1 MMVLT
6 MKLLV
11 VLVVIVGGLFAL
23 DRFAL
28 WMESR
33 GWIYY
38 RRRKP
43 STSTLGNAFLQV
55 QSLLEPEKRTLLE
68 VRREEQVEE
77 DESGEPPEP
86 PTTDEDAERA

>member
-1 MMVLT
+1 MVLP
-6 MKLLV
+6 MKLLL
-11 VLVVIVGGLFAL
+11 VLVMIAGVLFAL

-55 QSLLEPEKRTLLE
+55 QSLLEPGKSTLLE
-68 VRREEQVEE
+68 IRQEEQVEE

-86 PTTDEDAERA
+86 GATDDGPDRP

>member
-1 MMVLT
+1 MMVLP

-11 VLVVIVGGLFAL
+11 ALVVIVGGLFAL

-77 DESGEPPEP
+77 DESGEPPDP
-86 PTTDEDAERA
+86 GATDEDAERA

>member
-1 MMVLT
+1 MRLF
-6 MKLLV
+6 L
-11 VLVVIVGGLFAL
+11 VLVIVALAILAL
-23 DRFAL
+23 DRLGL

-55 QSLLEPEKRTLLE
+55 QSLLEPEKRSLLE
-68 VRREEQVEE
+68 IRQEEQHEE

-86 PTTDEDAERA
+86 GSRDDHAERP